1 MRYVAGGDLKTLLS
15 NSGPLDV
22 ERALTLLGPIALAL
36 DTAHAHGLVHRDVKP
51 ANILLQRSSAGEVE
65 HVYLTDFGIAKST
78 AFGGTLTA
86 AGASVGTVG
95 YMAPEQM
102 EARRVSA
109 QTDVYALA
117 VTLYEC
123 LTGRIP
129 FQRELAEGVRPP
141 VGPLEPVSAMRP
153 EVPGALDQAIAK
165 ALSRNP
171 ADRQPTCDLFLQ
183 ACRDAV
189 AERGPQL
196 AGAATATV
204 SSAPSSPAASVQQ
217 PPESV
222 QDASRHPRG
231 PWLAGHRRR
240 AALLVALA
248 AIALAA
254 VVIALTSG
262 SGAPP
267 GRLSD
272 SALYQVPTNHVTGA
286 GQATVRLNGNKAAVS
301 VTTSGLDNDAE
312 LVHLIHIHG
321 GGKGRCPPASAAHL
335 HNGHLAIS
343 TTDGINYYGPPVQ
356 ALTTHGDTSV
366 GSILA
371 FHRFLSGG
379 NLHYTRTI
387 VLPPE
392 VAAEIRRS
400 NAVVVVHGTDYD
412 HSGIYSGVLDPSEL
426 NKGVPGTA
434 TAPALCGPLRA
445 AQNAGADSH
454 SRGRARIYTALL
466 QSSAGEGSVAHG
478 LPNGEI
484 FFCHLGAALAAPAE
498 ARRTGIAGRA

>member
-1 MRYVAGGDLKTLLS
+1 
-15 NSGPLDV
+15 
-22 ERALTLLGPIALAL
+22 
-36 DTAHAHGLVHRDVKP
+36 
-51 ANILLQRSSAGEVE
+51 
-65 HVYLTDFGIAKST
+65 
-78 AFGGTLTA
+78 
-86 AGASVGTVG
+86 
-95 YMAPEQM
+95 MAPEQM

-141 VGPLEPVSAMRP
+141 VGPLEPVSTMRP

-189 AERGPQL
+189 ADRGPQL
-196 AGAATATV
+196 AGGATATATV
-204 SSAPSSPAASVQQ
+204 SSAPSSPASSVQQ
-217 PPESV
+217 SPESV
-222 QDASRHPRG
+222 QDAGRRPRA
-231 PWLAGHRRR
+231 PWLAGQRRR

-248 AIALAA
+248 AIGLAA

-272 SALYQVPTNHVTGA
+272 SVLYEVPTNHVTGS
-286 GQATVRLNGNKAAVS
+286 GQATVRLNGNQAAVT

-321 GGKGRCPPASAAHL
+321 GGKGVCPPASAAHL

-371 FHRFLSGG
+371 FPRFLSGG

-387 VLPPE
+387 VLPPD

-400 NAVVVVHGTDYD
+400 KAVVVVHGTDYD

-445 AQNAGADSH
+445 TGNANADSQP
-454 SRGRARIYTALL
+454 RGRARIYTAQL
-466 QSSAGEGSVAHG
+466 QSSAVEDSVTQGSIAQGGVAPGSISQG
-478 LPNGEI
+478 LPNGAI
-484 FFCHLGAALAAPAE
+484 FFCHLGAVLAVPAE
-498 ARRTGIAGRA
+498 ARRTGIAGTA